1 VINEILPGEAAAA
14 EAFHDPPDVRL
25 FPEEQDAV
33 AGAVDK
39 RRREFA
45 TARACARDA
54 LAQLG
59 FPPAPVPRRGGGA
72 PRWPDGVTGSI
83 THCAGYRACAV
94 ARTPDVASIGID
106 AEPNEATPP
115 GVLATISD
123 RAERAQI
130 ARLSAEEP
138 AVAWD
143 RLLFSAKESV
153 YKTWYPLTGRWLGF
167 DGASISFNP
176 THRTFSARLLE
187 VSLMINGNELKTI
200 HGHWMTQGGLLITAI
215 SIHATKVKQDADQ
228 ITRDRELVTCHVCR
242 NIG

>member
-1 VINEILPGEAAAA
+1 VIKEILPREVAAA

-25 FPEEQDAV
+25 FPEEQDAI
-33 AGAVDK
+33 ARAVDK

-59 FPPAPVPRRGGGA
+59 FPPAPVPRGAGGA

-94 ARTPDVASIGID
+94 ARTSDVASIGID

-130 ARLSAEEP
+130 AQLSAEDP

-153 YKTWYPLTGRWLGF
+153 YKTWYPVTGRWLGF

-176 THRTFSARLLE
+176 AQRSFSARLLE
-187 VSLMINGNELKTI
+187 AGLTINGSELKTI
-200 HGHWMTQGGLLITAI
+200 NGHWMAQDGLLITAI
-215 SIHATKVKQDADQ
+215 SIYAA
-228 ITRDRELVTCHVCR
+228 
-242 NIG
+242 